1 MTVKRAE
8 EAFDSP
14 SGSSDSVGSWTPFDT
29 RFDPLQYSKGKSHFQ
44 FAFLFVWSS
53 ARRSLLD
60 DFYAFCRIAD
70 DLVDEPQ
77 HAELRQQALEQ
88 LRKWADNR
96 LETGHSFWDRLNQS
110 ATRFAIPSEIF
121 RGILRGVS
129 KDSPG
134 GPSTQGFSD
143 WNAVEEYIE
152 GVAVDVGRGVLY
164 ILGAHHTQMNS
175 YARAMGRCVQYINFC
190 RDVEMDWRESR
201 AYCPDYE
208 LQELG
213 LQRRCILS
221 AEQARQLREI
231 YFKRALNEWRQAS
244 AFSWRCFSPE
254 LMVRIYM
261 EAALRWWQFGERK
274 KMSVIQKLGLALKH
288 GIRFFAERLKLMPP
302 WMKQKT

>member
-1 MTVKRAE
+1 MNVKRAE

-14 SGSSDSVGSWTPFDT
+14 SGSSDSVGSWTPFDS

-70 DLVDEPQ
+70 DLVDEPK
-77 HAELRQQALEQ
+77 HAQLRQQALEQ
-88 LRKWADNR
+88 LRAWADHR
-96 LETGHSFWDRLNQS
+96 QQTGHFFWDRLNQS
-110 ATRFAIPSEIF
+110 ATRFGIPSEVF

-143 WNAVEEYIE
+143 WSQVEEYIE
-152 GVAVDVGRGVLY
+152 GVAVDVGRGVLS
-164 ILGAHHTQMNS
+164 ILGAHHSQMNS

-190 RDVEMDWRESR
+190 RDVEVDWQEART
-201 AYCPDYE
+201 YCPDFE
-208 LQELG
+208 LHKLNV
-213 LQRRCILS
+213 QRGDSLS

-231 YFKRALNEWRQAS
+231 YFKRALIEWRRAS
-244 AFSWRCFSPE
+244 AFSWKCFSPE

-261 EAALRWWQFGERK
+261 EAALRWWQFGDRQ
-274 KMSVIQKLGLALKH
+274 KMSNGQKFLFALKH